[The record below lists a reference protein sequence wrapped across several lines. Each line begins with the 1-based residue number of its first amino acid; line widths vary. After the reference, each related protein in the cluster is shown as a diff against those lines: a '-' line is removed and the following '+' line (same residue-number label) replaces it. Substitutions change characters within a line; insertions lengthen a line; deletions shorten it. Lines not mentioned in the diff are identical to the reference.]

1 MKNDMKKPM
10 ATPNAALKKEAS
22 PKKAAAPKKPSRW
35 SKFRMFWKDD
45 QKSFGIRT
53 VEDDE
58 RQASRL
64 LVWTTALTL
73 FVALIWA
80 GVSSLDEITRGQGK
94 VIPSSREQV
103 IQSLDSGV
111 LREMLVREGDVVEK
125 DQILLQMDDARS
137 GAGYREAN
145 EKYLSL
151 LAISARL
158 RAEAYDT
165 PLVFPPELKDED
177 QLVKQETQAYK
188 ARKLALAES
197 LQALDASLAAI
208 TREVTLTAPLVKN
221 GVMSEVELLRLKRQQ
236 ADLMGQRAERKN
248 RYITDANNEL
258 TRVSSELSQ
267 TKESASAREDA
278 FLHTTIKSPM
288 KGVVKNV
295 QVTTIGGVIQA
306 GQPILEIV
314 PTEDEMLVEA
324 YVKPSEVAFL
334 KVGQKAVV
342 KLSSYDF
349 NKYGGLDG
357 ELEHLSPDTLKDE
370 RQQRK
375 PGATPA
381 DMEEGFYRILVRIK
395 DTNLVRK
402 GTKIEPT
409 PGMTATVEIRT
420 GQKTVLE
427 YLFRPLQNV
436 SQAFRER

>member
-1 MKNDMKKPM
+1 M
-10 ATPNAALKKEAS
+10 
-22 PKKAAAPKKPSRW
+22 R
-35 SKFRMFWKDD
+35 SK
-45 QKSFGIRT
+45 QFGIST

-58 RQASRL
+58 REASRT
-64 LVWTTALTL
+64 LVWATGATL
-73 FVALIWA
+73 VVALVWA
-80 GVSSLDEITRGQGK
+80 GFFSLDEITRGQGK

-125 DQILLQMDDARS
+125 DQVLLQMDDARS

-151 LAISARL
+151 LAIAARL
-158 RAEAYDT
+158 RAEANNA
-165 PLVFPPELKDED
+165 PLTFPAELKRET
-177 QLVKQETQAYK
+177 QLTLQETQAYQ

-197 LQALDASLAAI
+197 LTALDASLSAI
-208 TREVTLTAPLVKN
+208 TREITMTAPLVQS

-236 ADLMGQRAERKN
+236 AELLGQRAERKN
-248 RYITDANNEL
+248 RYLTDANNEL

-267 TKESASAREDA
+267 TKENASARQDA
-278 FLHTTIKSPM
+278 FMHTTVKSPM

-295 QVTTIGGVIQA
+295 QVTTVGGVIQA

-357 ELEHLSPDTLKDE
+357 ELEHLSPDTLKDD

-375 PGATPA
+375 PGANPA

-395 DTNLVRK
+395 DPNRVRK
-402 GTKIEPT
+402 GLKLEPT

-436 SQAFRER
+436 SQALRER

>member
-1 MKNDMKKPM
+1 MKEKLMTRF
-10 ATPNAALKKEAS
+10 AQISSSWA
-22 PKKAAAPKKPSRW
+22 
-35 SKFRMFWKDD
+35 KFRELWQDD
-45 QKSFGIRT
+45 KQAAGFGVRT

-58 RQASRL
+58 REASRM
-64 LVWTTALTL
+64 LVWVT
-73 FVALIWA
+73 A
-80 GVSSLDEITRGQGK
+80 GVLFFGLVWAAAFSLDEITRGQGK
-94 VIPSSREQV
+94 IIPSSREQV

-111 LREMLVREGDVVEK
+111 LREMLVREGDMVEK
-125 DQILLQMDDARS
+125 DQVLLQMDDART

-145 EKYLSL
+145 EKYQAL
-151 LAISARL
+151 LATATRL
-158 RAEAYDT
+158 RAEANDV
-165 PLVFPPELKDED
+165 PLTFPKELDNEPA
-177 QLVKQETQAYK
+177 LREQETHAYK
-188 ARKLALAES
+188 ARKQALLDS
-197 LQALDASLAAI
+197 IQALDASLAAI
-208 TREVTLTAPLVKN
+208 TREISLTAPLVRN

-236 ADLMGQRAERKN
+236 AELMGQRAERKN

-267 TKESASAREDA
+267 TKENASAREDA
-278 FLHTTIKSPM
+278 LLHTTIKSPM

-295 QVTTIGGVIQA
+295 QVTTVGGVIQA

-357 ELEHLSPDTLKDE
+357 ELEHLSPDTMKDE
-370 RQQRK
+370 RQQRR
-375 PGATPA
+375 PGANPV
-381 DMEEGFYRILVRIK
+381 DMEEGYYRILVRIK
-395 DTNLVRK
+395 DANLVRK
-402 GTKIEPT
+402 GKKIEPT

-436 SQAFRER
+436 SQALRER

>member
-1 MKNDMKKPM
+1 MKKLKEKCK
-10 ATPNAALKKEAS
+10 ALWAQAQE
-22 PKKAAAPKKPSRW
+22 
-35 SKFRMFWKDD
+35 FWQDD
-45 QKSFGIRT
+45 HQRAGFGVRT
-53 VEDDE
+53 IEDDE
-58 RQASRL
+58 RQASRM
-64 LVWTTALTL
+64 LVWATAATL
-73 FVALIWA
+73 LFALIWA

-111 LREMLVREGDVVEK
+111 LREMLVREGDLVEK
-125 DQILLQMDDARS
+125 DQVLLQMDDARS
-137 GAGYREAN
+137 GAGFREAN

-151 LAISARL
+151 LALASRL
-158 RAEAYDT
+158 RAEANDM
-165 PLVFPPELKDED
+165 PLKFPPELNNEE
-177 QLVKQETQAYK
+177 QLVQQETHAYK
-188 ARKLALAES
+188 ARKNALSESLLAL
-197 LQALDASLAAI
+197 DTSLAALS
-208 TREVTLTAPLVKN
+208 REIALTAPLVKQ
-221 GVMSEVELLRLKRQQ
+221 GVMSEVELLRLRRQH
-236 ADLMGQRAERKN
+236 ADLLGQRAERRN

-258 TRVSSELSQ
+258 TRVNSELSQ
-267 TKESASAREDA
+267 TKENASAREDA
-278 FLHTTIKSPM
+278 YLSTTIKSPM

-295 QVTTIGGVIQA
+295 QVTTVGGVIQA

-334 KVGQKAVV
+334 HVGQKAVV

-370 RQQRK
+370 RQQRR
-375 PGATPA
+375 PGGNPV
-381 DMEEGFYRILVRIK
+381 DMEEGYYRILVRIK
-395 DTNLVRK
+395 DTNLVRNGK
-402 GTKIEPT
+402 RIEPT

-436 SQAFRER
+436 SQALRER

>member
-1 MKNDMKKPM
+1 MMSKFKMYLAKLAVLWAWIRAVGQDD
-10 ATPNAALKKEAS
+10 
-22 PKKAAAPKKPSRW
+22 KKAAG
-35 SKFRMFWKDD
+35 
-45 QKSFGIRT
+45 FGVRT

-58 RQASRL
+58 REASRL
-64 LVWTTALTL
+64 LVWTTAGVLL
-73 FVALIWA
+73 FGLIWA
-80 GVSSLDEITRGQGK
+80 GFFSLDEITRGQGK

-111 LREMLVREGDVVEK
+111 LREMMVREGDLVEK
-125 DQILLQMDDARS
+125 DQVLLQMDDARS

-151 LAISARL
+151 LALAARL
-158 RAEAYDT
+158 RAESSDT
-165 PLVFPPELKDED
+165 ALVFPPELKEEQ
-177 QLVKQETQAYK
+177 QLVTQETQAYK
-188 ARKLALAES
+188 ARKQALTES

-208 TREVTLTAPLVKN
+208 TREITLTAPLVKG

-278 FLHTTIKSPM
+278 YLHTTIKSPM
-288 KGVVKNV
+288 RGVVKNV
-295 QVTTIGGVIQA
+295 QVTTVGGVIQA

-375 PGATPA
+375 PGANPA
-381 DMEEGFYRILVRIK
+381 DMEEGYYRILVRIK
-395 DTNLVRK
+395 DANLVRNGK
-402 GTKIEPT
+402 KIEAT

-436 SQAFRER
+436 SQALRER

>member
-1 MKNDMKKPM
+1 M
-10 ATPNAALKKEAS
+10 
-22 PKKAAAPKKPSRW
+22 R
-35 SKFRMFWKDD
+35 SK
-45 QKSFGIRT
+45 QFGIST

-58 RQASRL
+58 REASRI
-64 LVWTTALTL
+64 LVWATGATLVVALT
-73 FVALIWA
+73 WA
-80 GVSSLDEITRGQGK
+80 GFFSLDEITRGQGK

-125 DQILLQMDDARS
+125 DQVLLQMDDARS

-151 LAISARL
+151 LAIAARL
-158 RAEAYDT
+158 RAEANNT
-165 PLVFPPELKDED
+165 PLTFPPQLHAEK
-177 QLVKQETQAYK
+177 QLVLQETQAYE

-197 LQALDASLAAI
+197 LVALDSSLSAI
-208 TREVTLTAPLVKN
+208 TREITMTAPLVQG

-236 ADLMGQRAERKN
+236 AELMGQRAERKN
-248 RYITDANNEL
+248 RYLTDANNEL

-267 TKESASAREDA
+267 TKENASARQDA
-278 FLHTTIKSPM
+278 FLHTTVKSPM

-295 QVTTIGGVIQA
+295 QVTTVGGVIQA

-357 ELEHLSPDTLKDE
+357 ELEHLSPDTLKDD

-375 PGATPA
+375 PGANPA

-395 DTNLVRK
+395 DPNRVRK
-402 GTKIEPT
+402 GLKIEPT

-436 SQAFRER
+436 SQALRER

>member
-1 MKNDMKKPM
+1 MNPQPMTFSARVRAKWRNLRELVQNDNKL
-10 ATPNAALKKEAS
+10 AG
-22 PKKAAAPKKPSRW
+22 
-35 SKFRMFWKDD
+35 
-45 QKSFGIRT
+45 FGVRT

-64 LVWTTALTL
+64 LVWVTTLTL
-73 FVALIWA
+73 IVGLVWAALF
-80 GVSSLDEITRGQGK
+80 SLDEITRGQGK
-94 VIPSSREQV
+94 IIPSSREQV

-111 LREMLVREGDVVEK
+111 LREMRVREGDLVDK
-125 DQILLQMDDARS
+125 DQVLLQMDDARS
-137 GAGYREAN
+137 GAGFREAN
-145 EKYLSL
+145 EKFLSL
-151 LAISARL
+151 LATATRL
-158 RAEAYDT
+158 RAEASNA
-165 PLVFPPELKDED
+165 ELKFPTELNDQP
-177 QLVKQETQAYK
+177 QLVKQETQAYQ
-188 ARKLALAES
+188 ARKQALAES
-197 LQALDASLAAI
+197 LQAVDGSLAAI
-208 TREVTLTAPLVKN
+208 GREISLTEPLVKG

-236 ADLMGQRAERKN
+236 SELMGQRAERKN
-248 RYITDANNEL
+248 RYLTDANNEL

-267 TKESASAREDA
+267 TKENASARQDA
-278 FLHTTIKSPM
+278 YLHTTIKSPM

-314 PTEDEMLVEA
+314 PTEDEMMVEA

-334 KVGQKAVV
+334 KVGQQAVV

-370 RQQRK
+370 RQQRR
-375 PGATPA
+375 PGANPA
-381 DMEEGFYRILVRIK
+381 DMEEGYYRILVRIK
-395 DTNLVRK
+395 DTNLVRNGK
-402 GTKIEPT
+402 KMEAT

-436 SQAFRER
+436 TQALRER